1 MGRITRWLV
10 VWLAHWALWLLFV
23 SQVNTWELLVGAAAA
38 LVATIGAAVY
48 GRLGLVKFRPRLR
61 DLAQARY
68 LPWYVATG
76 TVKIIQ
82 GIARQL
88 GSRSRPSNQLA
99 AIPFNFGREDQ
110 ASVARRALAVMYT
123 TMTPNSIVLG
133 IVREQELLLYHQ
145 IIPDEVSPM
154 MQNLGAKP

>member
-23 SQVNTWELLVGAAAA
+23 SQINTWELLVGAAAA
-38 LVATIGAAVY
+38 LVATIGSMLF

-68 LPWYVATG
+68 LPWYAVTG
-76 TVKIIQ
+76 TVEIIH
-82 GIARQL
+82 GMARQVS
-88 GSRSRPSNQLA
+88 SRSRAPSHLA
-99 AIPFNFGREDQ
+99 AVPFTFGREDQ
-110 ASVARRALAVMYT
+110 VAAARRALAVMYT

-145 IIPDEVSPM
+145 IIPGEVLPM
-154 MQNLGAKP
+154 TQNLGAKP